1 MIVSTVAG
9 RIRVRSHRLKVK
21 DVAQRVEAEAS
32 AIAGV
37 TDARVNSAAGSLAVI
52 YDTTAID
59 TEALEDRLE
68 ALCMT
73 PAARAPRKSKE
84 LSRRVNQATKV
95 GMMATLATS
104 LAYGAL
110 GKKKQHIAFGTA
122 FVALAGV
129 HMFRYQSTLIR

>member
-9 RIRVRSHRLKVK
+9 RIRIRSHRLKLK
-21 DVAQRVEAEAS
+21 EVAQQVEAGAS
-32 AIAGV
+32 AIEGV
-37 TDARVNSAAGSLAVI
+37 TDARVNSAAGSLTVI
-52 YDTTAID
+52 YDTAAID
-59 TEALEDRLE
+59 TEVLEDRLE

-73 PAARAPRKSKE
+73 PVARPPKKGRE

-129 HMFRYQSTLIR
+129 HMFRYQNTLVR